1 MKRRPG
7 YRALVCAL
15 LAANLVAAFFLSAAR
30 QSSFSGPL
38 PGLLLAALVW
48 FLFGLLVP
56 LVHPYFQPLP
66 RLLGYGLLACVC
78 TGLPGLLYGSALWPG
93 LLKLLIGLVALA
105 LGWLIWSR
113 FAPKDS
119 SFTQDMS
126 LES

>member
-15 LAANLVAAFFLSAAR
+15 LAADLVAAFFLSAAGQPR
-30 QSSFSGPL
+30 GSGPL
-38 PGLLLAALVW
+38 LGLLLAALVW

-66 RLLGYGLLACVC
+66 RLMGYGLLVCVC
-78 TGLPGLLYGSALWPG
+78 TGLPGLLYGSALWLG
-93 LLKLLIGLVALA
+93 LLKLLIGLVAMA

-126 LES
+126 LEG